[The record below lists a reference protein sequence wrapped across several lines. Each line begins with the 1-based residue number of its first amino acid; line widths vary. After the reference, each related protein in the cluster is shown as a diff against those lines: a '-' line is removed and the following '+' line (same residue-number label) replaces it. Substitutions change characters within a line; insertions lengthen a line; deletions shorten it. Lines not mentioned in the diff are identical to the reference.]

1 MKRRFATIP
10 EALEEIRRGR
20 MLILVDGTR
29 RENEGDFFIP
39 ADRVSSRHVLAMI
52 RHGGG
57 LLCTAITSDQARRL
71 ALPLMVERVHNT
83 EKTGVNFTVSVNA
96 SEGTT
101 SGVSAFD
108 RAKTIRIL
116 ADPSARPTDLT
127 RPGHVFGLVARP
139 GGVLVREGHTEAA
152 VDLARL
158 AGLEPAGVLCEIVGA
173 GGRMARRE
181 ELGRLAKR
189 LGIKRVAIDD
199 LVAHLRRQPL
209 PPLPSPTLVT
219 KVAVATLPTIY
230 GPFQLSV
237 YRSNSD
243 GHEHTVL
250 VKGELRAPVLTR
262 LHSQCLT
269 GDTLLSLRC
278 DCRQQLH
285 ESMRLIRAAGSGVIL
300 YLNQEGRGIGLA
312 NKIKAYGLQDLG
324 HDTVDANHRL
334 GLPADARDYE
344 VAAHILR
351 DLGVKQINLL
361 TNNPDKEKQL
371 ADFGITICARLP
383 IECPSNPANAAYLAT
398 KKRRM
403 GHQLV
408 LT

>member
-1 MKRRFATIP
+1 MKPSFATIP

-20 MLILVDGTR
+20 LLILVDGTR
-29 RENEGDFFIP
+29 RENEGDFFVP
-39 ADRVSSRHVLAMI
+39 ADRVTAAHLLTLI

-57 LLCTAITSDQARRL
+57 LVCTAITPAQAGRL
-71 ALPLMVERVHNT
+71 DLPLMVEAAHNT

-96 SEGTT
+96 SKGIT

-108 RAKTIRIL
+108 RLKTIRIL
-116 ADPSARPTDLT
+116 SDSKATPADLT
-127 RPGHVFGLVARP
+127 RPGHVFGLVARS
-139 GGVLVREGHTEAA
+139 GGVLAREGHTEAA

-158 AGLEPAGVLCEIVGA
+158 AGSEPAGVLCEIVGE
-173 GGRMARRE
+173 GGRMARRG
-181 ELGRLAKR
+181 ELTRLSR
-189 LGIKRVAIDD
+189 QLGIRMVAIDD
-199 LVAHLRRQPL
+199 LVAHLKRQPL
-209 PPLPSPTLVT
+209 PPLLGRPLVN
-219 KVAVATLPTIY
+219 KVATTTLPTIY
-230 GPFQLSV
+230 GPFRLSI
-237 YRSNSD
+237 YRSHPD
-243 GHEHTVL
+243 GREHTVL
-250 VKGELRAPVLTR
+250 VKGELRAPVITR

-285 ESMRLIRAAGSGVIL
+285 QSMSVIRGAGSGVIL

-312 NKIKAYGLQDLG
+312 NKIQAYALQDLG
-324 HDTVDANHRL
+324 HDTVEANHRL

-351 DLGVKQINLL
+351 DLGVDQINLL

-371 ADFGITICARLP
+371 ANFGITICARLP
-383 IECPSNPANAAYLAT
+383 IECAPNAVNGRYLAT

-403 GHQLV
+403 GHHLI